1 MILRKNIGD
10 QGLRVIFEIYMVIMK
25 MIVNLHMVLCMPIF
39 DDGIVDKFEIAKL
52 QAFVDGLDEEITMEN
67 SVKEMDLSEKV

>member
-1 MILRKNIGD
+1 
-10 QGLRVIFEIYMVIMK
+10 
-25 MIVNLHMVLCMPIF
+25 MPIF